1 VNSQGKFW
9 LLFGGLWLGVG
20 LLFAAVGGL
29 VLWLE
34 SEREARLARDGAS
47 ASAVVLAKNT
57 AGGGQNRERTFG
69 IDYRFTGP
77 DGASREHSAK
87 VDAATWRQLSEGQ
100 AFELRYVRDEP
111 SIHAFAGE
119 RREHRVIGPLFAA
132 LGSAFAI
139 AGALILW
146 RATARRALVERLR
159 IEGMRVDGEVTEV
172 GPTNFRVNR
181 MPQWAVRYRY
191 RDQVGNVHE
200 SRTPPMPQEE
210 ARQWQPGDRGEVRFD
225 TNRPTRHVWLG
236 RDS

>member
-1 VNSQGKFW
+1 VNQQRNFW
-9 LLFGGLWLGVG
+9 LLFGGLWLAVG
-20 LLFAAVGGL
+20 SIFAAVGGI

-57 AGGGQNRERTFG
+57 AGGGQNRERTFS
-69 IDYRFTGP
+69 IEYRFTGP
-77 DGASREHSAK
+77 DGAPREHSAK
-87 VDAATWRQLSEGQ
+87 VGAAAWRELSEGE

-119 RREHRVIGPLFAA
+119 RRDERLIGPLFAG
-132 LGSAFAI
+132 LGSVFAI

-146 RATARRALVERLR
+146 RSAARRALVERLR
-159 IEGMRVDGEVTEV
+159 IEGMRVDGEVTDV

-181 MPQWAVRYRY
+181 IPQWVIRYRY
-191 RDQVGNVHE
+191 QDHVGNVHE

-210 ARQWQPGDRGEVRFD
+210 ARQWQPGDRGTVRFD
-225 TNRPTRHVWLG
+225 TGQPRRHVWLG
-236 RDS
+236 KNT